1 MLIGLRW
8 IRFGLTGAVVVLLMV
23 EILHDLKGC
32 KTMGVPIN
40 GYYVKDPKLWE
51 LSVYSLV
58 WVMPGLYHQ
67 P

>member
-23 EILHDLKGC
+23 GLLHDLKGR
-32 KTMGVPIN
+32 KTMGAPIN

-51 LSVYSLV
+51 LWVYSLL
-58 WVMPGLYHQ
+58 WVMQG
-67 P
+67 